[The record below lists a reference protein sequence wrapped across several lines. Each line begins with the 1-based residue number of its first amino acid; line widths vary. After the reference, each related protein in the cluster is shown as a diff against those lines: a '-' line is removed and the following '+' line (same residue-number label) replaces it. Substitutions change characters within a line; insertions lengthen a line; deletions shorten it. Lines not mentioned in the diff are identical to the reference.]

1 MWVWH
6 TQWPIDLQTGSC
18 FQKLWTNLTSK
29 LQCAA
34 ASPVPHPLLH
44 LSSYWISQQ
53 MTEITGTGGKKLKN
67 IAFQCV
73 YTNKEACESDFIQ
86 QLKQPFQV
94 TVYVSKKFL
103 CSYLHSSNC
112 IVGLCLFFIS
122 TESPVERVQGLITS
136 SFE

>member
-53 MTEITGTGGKKLKN
+53 MTEITGTGEKKLKN

-73 YTNKEACESDFIQ
+73 
-86 QLKQPFQV
+86 
-94 TVYVSKKFL
+94 
-103 CSYLHSSNC
+103 
-112 IVGLCLFFIS
+112 
-122 TESPVERVQGLITS
+122 
-136 SFE
+136 